1 MGSQAIVLIGMPG
14 AGKSTVGVALARLM
28 QWGFVDI
35 DDVVA
40 YEVGDIAAFIE
51 SDGIEAFRA
60 RESTAVDAVTR
71 AIRDGAAPATVVAVG
86 GGAILAADNRA
97 ALRATGP
104 VVWLH
109 ASIETLLDHVGA
121 GEGRPLLAEGAEPAL
136 RRLLDER
143 APLYAETATVIVK
156 VDGLDPNEIAVDVVK
171 ALAA

>member
-1 MGSQAIVLIGMPG
+1 MPG
-14 AGKSTVGVALARLM
+14 AGKSTVGVALAQLM

-40 YEVGDIAAFIE
+40 HEVGDVPAFIE
-51 SDGIEAFRA
+51 SDGMEAFRA
-60 RESTAVDAVTR
+60 RESAAVDAVTR

-104 VVWLH
+104 VVWLR

-121 GEGRPLLAEGAEPAL
+121 GEGRPLLAGGAESAL

-143 APLYAETATVIVK
+143 APLYAETATVTVK